1 MVADQETGA
10 VVRMTERD
18 ETYRQGLGALESEE
32 YTRALALLRQ
42 AAEAGHAQAQ
52 YRLGIMYA
60 NAEGVQLDYASAAA
74 WLRQAAD
81 QGLAPA
87 QSILAWLYASGYGVE
102 QNDKEAGRWY
112 RKAAQQGLPKDQYT
126 LAAMYRWGRY
136 GVERNRA
143 EMIKWYER
151 AASQGFAPA
160 QYALGQMLAKGV
172 DVPREAITA
181 FQWLSLAIVNG
192 SEPAQKALM
201 ELTQNMTP
209 AEIET
214 AKQHMMTAAREHG
227 HTLPAPELEIG
238 HML

>member
-1 MVADQETGA
+1 MVAYQETGA

-136 GVERNRA
+136 GVERNPA
-143 EMIKWYER
+143 KMIEWYER
-151 AASQGFAPA
+151 AANQGFAPA
-160 QYALGQMLAKGV
+160 QYALGQMLAKGM
-172 DVPREAITA
+172 DVPRDAITA

-201 ELTQNMTP
+201 ELTQDMTP
-209 AEIET
+209 SEIET
-214 AKQHMMTAAREHG
+214 AKRQMMAAAREHG
-227 HTLPAPELEIG
+227 HTVPAPEQTVG
-238 HML
+238 HIF